1 METKTHWKKNNDSR
15 YISGED
21 LHSGLKGLK
30 PEMVVEIVSFEDT
43 ETFDQNQNK
52 QIVKTGLN
60 LKEHQGGKV
69 YKPVIL
75 NNTNAKFLVKEF
87 ASEFMEDWIGKPIVL
102 YAQADRRHGYV
113 ARFKKYYAPKQT
125 QQPLPQQ
132 PKVSQ
137 EDIALIVEQLDLI
150 TELEQ
155 LKKYWDGLSIAEKN
169 VAEILTAKENAKTR
183 LTPKP

>member
-21 LHSGLKGLK
+21 LKGGLKGLK
-30 PEMVVEIVSFEDT
+30 PEMVVEIESFEDT

-52 QIVKTGLN
+52 QIVKTGLH

-75 NNTNAKFLVKEF
+75 NNTNAKFLIKEF
-87 ASEFMEDWIGKPIVL
+87 NSEYMEDWIGKPFVL
-102 YAQADRRHGYV
+102 YAQQDRRHGYV

-125 QQPLPQQ
+125 QQAPPQQ
-132 PKVSQ
+132 PKVSK
-137 EDIALIVEQLDLI
+137 EDITIITEQLELTTD
-150 TELEQ
+150 LEQ
-155 LKKYWDGLSIAEKN
+155 LKKYWDGLTPSEKN
-169 VAEILTAKENAKTR
+169 VPEILTAKETAKTR